1 MAREM
6 YLAGVSD
13 EELRPDP
20 KPQKP
25 RGVKS
30 RLQNFF
36 YYYKWVVLAVCVAA
50 LLPAVMIGQAVTRT
64 DPDYTL
70 LLITEKPYSDEALRF
85 LEQSLAADGKDVN
98 GDGTVRVEVVNCYL
112 DAGGTDTRAFIANS
126 QMLQARLAA
135 YNVMLFAFEPE
146 KYTWLIGID
155 SEDGGDGTSLF
166 VPLGDA
172 AVENG
177 GVYWELKKADDAQSP
192 LPESLFFAVRALPDN
207 AGETAKTAQSE
218 ARTLLSAY
226 RNRAAS

>member
-6 YLAGVSD
+6 YLAGVP
-13 EELRPDP
+13 EEEMRPDP
-20 KPQKP
+20 KPEKP
-25 RGVKS
+25 KTPKEKR
-30 RLQNFF
+30 QNFW
-36 YYYKWVVLAVCVAA
+36 YHYKWATLAAVCTAV
-50 LLPAVMIGQAVTRT
+50 LLTVMLLQTFT
-64 DPDYTL
+64 QKKPDYTL

-155 SEDGGDGTSLF
+155 SEDGGGGTSLF

-172 AVENG
+172 DTENG
-177 GVYWELKKADDAQSP
+177 GVYWELKKADGAPSP

>member
-1 MAREM
+1 WAT
-6 YLAGVSD
+6 LAAMCTAV
-13 EELRPDP
+13 LLTVMLLQTFT
-20 KPQKP
+20 QK
-25 RGVKS
+25 K
-30 RLQNFF
+30 
-36 YYYKWVVLAVCVAA
+36 
-50 LLPAVMIGQAVTRT
+50 
-64 DPDYTL
+64 PDYTL

-98 GDGTVRVEVVNCYL
+98 GDGTARVEVVNCYL
-112 DAGGTDTRAFIANS
+112 DASGTDTRAFIANS

-155 SEDGGDGTSLF
+155 SEDGGDGTKRL
-166 VPLGDA
+166 VP
-172 AVENG
+172 
-177 GVYWELKKADDAQSP
+177 SP

-207 AGETAKTAQSE
+207 AGETAKTAQSA